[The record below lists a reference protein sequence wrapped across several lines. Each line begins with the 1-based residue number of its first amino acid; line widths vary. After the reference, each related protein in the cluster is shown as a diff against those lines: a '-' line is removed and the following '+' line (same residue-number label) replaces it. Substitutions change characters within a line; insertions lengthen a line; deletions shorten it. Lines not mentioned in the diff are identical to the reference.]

1 MLTAT
6 KHGLGRLSSAGV
18 SEQYLLQFADPVSA
32 KSFEKAFNEA
42 KVSCE
47 AQNVVDN
54 CSFFTTE
61 GLAYRGSKDFSAA
74 VAEDCAPWVTVVR
87 GTPEAQDWLNV
98 GGRYL
103 PRALDGK
110 VVLKRYKPDDAAA
123 HIDDLQGKVRNA
135 LVFPKGVG
143 QRRLLLAAYR

>member
-74 VAEDCAPWVTVVR
+74 VAEDCAPWAMGHRCARHSGGSGLVECRRSLLTQGAR
-87 GTPEAQDWLNV
+87 WEGGAEAIQA
-98 GGRYL
+98 G
-103 PRALDGK
+103 
-110 VVLKRYKPDDAAA
+110 
-123 HIDDLQGKVRNA
+123 
-135 LVFPKGVG
+135 
-143 QRRLLLAAYR
+143 